1 MADAEAIG
9 RLISL
14 ALRSGISL
22 CDVHKQLRGISSDRA
37 VGLGPSKVLSG
48 PDAIAQVIE
57 KFLEEKEGVQQ
68 TLAIQPVEQGRKTN
82 GGTQTAQRPV
92 IQRYQESVARVFM
105 GVCVECGSSMT
116 FEEGCAKCYACGYS
130 ECG

>member
-1 MADAEAIG
+1 
-9 RLISL
+9 
-14 ALRSGISL
+14 
-22 CDVHKQLRGISSDRA
+22 VHKQLRGISSDRA

-68 TLAIQPVEQGRKTN
+68 TLPITGPEAGRKTN
-82 GGTQTAQRPV
+82 GGTQTAHRPV
-92 IQRYQESVARVFM
+92 LQRYQESVARVFM
-105 GVCVECGSSMT
+105 GVCGECGSSMA
-116 FEEGCAKCYACGYS
+116 FEEGCAKCYACGHS